1 MLQPGHRVLFQ
12 AALEPPE
19 GFRLDYAIGTTFS
32 LDLVALLTAPLAF
45 TMFDRR
51 SDDEERRE
59 ESLELLES
67 LRRYSSQIALFCQ
80 AGRIS
85 FPRAR
90 YSQFAWLE
98 RTVIECR
105 VDRGIFHP
113 KVWVLRYATATGDVR
128 YRMLCA
134 SRNLT
139 LANSWDTL
147 VSLEGA
153 SDEKIAGGAQ
163 GGPLADFVSALP
175 AFARGVPD
183 VTLTRIRQVADELR
197 RVVFAPPDGFET
209 VRFHPLGIPG
219 HADWPFPKSGSR
231 ALVISPFLSAATLQR
246 LAESVRHASL
256 VSTPDALAEL
266 SLPTRSFNQFWT
278 LDDDALAELPPGV
291 EAGEAVTRDELVQL
305 VGLHAKTY
313 VFERDGQTEV
323 WTGSANATDPAFAR
337 NVEFLTHMTRRRDR
351 GGIDGLLQPS
361 KDGTRLI
368 DILKDAEK
376 LVGSGGLDDI
386 QKGLEARI
394 ETARSWIVAQGLE
407 ARVTERDAGYCLSV
421 HPTAAVEGSLP
432 HGVSVTCWPVMVG
445 EGLAQ
450 RFSEGPESARFDGI
464 SLEGLSAFIAF
475 KVTARE
481 QQETRDARFV
491 LNLPLHGA
499 PADREDKLLRA
510 LIGDRSR
517 LLRFLTLLLADDGV
531 PPDDL
536 FPVQPV
542 GNGQSAPG
550 ASGQAASATGMFELL
565 VRTLAKAPERLD
577 EVARLK
583 EKLEASGEQESLF
596 PEHFE
601 SIWRP
606 IWEARGRLACRK
618 A

>member
-1 MLQPGHRVLFQ
+1 MLQPGDRVLFQ
-12 AALEPPE
+12 TALEPPE

-105 VDRGIFHP
+105 VDRGLFHP
-113 KVWVLRYATATGDVR
+113 KVWVLRYATAAGEVR

-147 VSLEGA
+147 LSLEGA
-153 SDEKIAGGAQ
+153 SQEKIVGGAQ

-175 AFARGVPD
+175 AFARDVPD
-183 VTLTRIRQVADELR
+183 ATLSRIRQIADELR
-197 RVVFAPPDGFET
+197 RVVFAPPNGFET
-209 VRFHPLGIPG
+209 VRFHPLGVPG
-219 HADWPFPKSGSR
+219 HAEWPFPKSGAR
-231 ALVISPFLSAATLQR
+231 ALVISPFLSTATLQR
-246 LAESVRHASL
+246 LGEGFRQASL
-256 VSTPDALAEL
+256 VSTPEALAEL
-266 SLPTRSFNQFWT
+266 SLATGCFDRFWT

-291 EAGEAVTRDELVQL
+291 EPGEAVTRDELVQL

-323 WTGSANATDPAFAR
+323 WTGSANATDAAFSR
-337 NVEFLTHMTRRRDR
+337 NVEFLTQLTGGRHH
-351 GGIDGLLQPS
+351 GGIDALLEPS
-361 KDGTRLI
+361 KDGTRLV

-376 LVGSGGLDDI
+376 LVGLGRLDEI

-394 ETARSWIVAQGLE
+394 ETARGWIVALGLE
-407 ARVTERDAGYCLSV
+407 ARVSDRETGYSLSI
-421 HPTAAVEGSLP
+421 HPTAAAASSLP
-432 HGVSVTCWPVMVG
+432 QAVSVTCWPVMVG

-450 RFSEGPESARFDGI
+450 RFSVGAESARFEGI

-475 KVTARE
+475 RVTARE
-481 QQETRDARFV
+481 QQEERDARFV

-517 LLRFLTLLLADDGV
+517 LVRFLTLLLSDDGV
-531 PPDDL
+531 PPENL
-536 FPVQPV
+536 FPVPP
-542 GNGQSAPG
+542 GNGQSALG
-550 ASGQAASATGMFELL
+550 ASDQAASPTGMFELL
-565 VRTLAKAPERLD
+565 VRTLATAPERLD
-577 EVARLK
+577 EVAKLK
-583 EKLEASGEQESLF
+583 QKLEASGEQDSLF
-596 PEHFE
+596 PENFE